1 MSNEPGRLAS
11 GQLTTIDCVAQSL
24 AGVGPIF
31 SAAALGSVVAV
42 LSGGVGSFVIVLVTV
57 GFLGLGWTIS
67 EFAKRYSGAGTLYEY
82 VAHSLGK
89 RPAVLTS
96 GLHILAIGGGVTGL
110 AIYFGISARAF
121 FDAHLGISLP

>member
-11 GQLTTIDCVAQSL
+11 GQLTTIDCIAQSL

-42 LSGGVGSFVIVLVTV
+42 LSGGVGPFVILMVSV

-82 VAHSLGK
+82 VRAASIFSRNGTCL
-89 RPAVLTS
+89 RM
-96 GLHILAIGGGVTGL
+96 
-110 AIYFGISARAF
+110 SAKC
-121 FDAHLGISLP
+121 